1 MENNASERKS
11 GGQGVFVSGSEA
23 FGTEE
28 QWLNEYENVVAQLAH
43 EDSLNQQ
50 RRGKKMAYDQ
60 KDNAASLFKNEERA
74 SEKHPHYTGKGLVD
88 GKEWRLAMWKN
99 TSKSGKVYLSLKFEE
114 PRERVQATSTMEDDV
129 PF

>member
-11 GGQGVFVSGSEA
+11 RGKGVFVSGSEA

-50 RRGKKMAYDQ
+50 LRGRKMAYDQ
-60 KDNAASLFKNEERA
+60 KDNAVSLFKNEERA
-74 SEKHPHYTGKGLVD
+74 SEKHPHYSGKGLVD
-88 GKEWRLAMWKN
+88 GKEWRVAMWKN

>member
-1 MENNASERKS
+1 MENNAGKRKS
-11 GGQGVFVSGSEA
+11 GGQGVFMSGSEA

-28 QWLNEYENVVAQLAH
+28 QWLNEYESVIAQFAH

-50 RRGKKMAYDQ
+50 LRGRKMAYDQ
-60 KDNAASLFKNEERA
+60 KDNAVSLFKNEERA
-74 SEKHPHYTGKGLVD
+74 SEKHPHYSGKGLVD
-88 GKEWRLAMWKN
+88 GKEWRVAMWKN

>member
-88 GKEWRLAMWKN
+88 GKEWRIAMWKN

-114 PRERVQATSTMEDDV
+114 PRERVQAASTMEDDV